1 VRKLFRLFK
10 GKNRYRR
17 QNNGF
22 GPENSGGPGGSGP
35 GQLREGGGGPALP
48 AISTSVTQ
56 PDWQMLD
63 LTRSLADN
71 IKMFKAIFAGCS
83 DLVFHEFNFA
93 QHKDLHLAVI
103 YVDGLAERALV
114 NESIIRPLS
123 LELPLVT
130 RNTEPLRG
138 RLLEIIRRNG
148 LCVPEI
154 EETGQVKKAVNAI
167 LSGDTALLID
177 GQDTAL
183 LIDTRGWEMR
193 AIEDSYTDRL
203 VRGPREAFVE
213 TLRINTALL
222 RRKIKNPALK
232 IEALTLGQVT
242 QTDVAVAYVEGIAN
256 PKIVAEVKNRLGRI
270 AIDSVLEG
278 GYLEELIED
287 HPLSPFC
294 TINHSDRVDKIAALL
309 LEGRVAVLV
318 DGSPFALTVPALFVE
333 LLHNPED
340 YYNRYL
346 FMSPVRALR
355 IFAFFVTL
363 LTSSFYVS
371 LITFHPELLP
381 TPLLLSIAA
390 QREAVPFPAIVEVL
404 IMEITFEILREAGL
418 RMPLPLGQAVSIV
431 GALVLGEA
439 AVRAGLVA
447 PATVIVI
454 ATTAIASFTFCY
466 SASLVLRLLRFPLLI
481 LSGFLGLPGLTFG
494 LLAMVIHLANL
505 RSFGVPFLYPIS
517 PLSPEELKDTG
528 VRAPRWSLRR
538 RPHLLTTNLIRE
550 KAALKPQPPP
560 GPPRPGR

>member
-1 VRKLFRLFK
+1 MRKLFRLFK
-10 GKNRYRR
+10 GKNRRRR

-22 GPENSGGPGGSGP
+22 GPANFGGPGGSGSGRP
-35 GQLREGGGGPALP
+35 RAGGGNPALP

-56 PDWQMLD
+56 PAWQNLD
-63 LTRSLADN
+63 LTTSLAEN
-71 IKMFKAIFAGCS
+71 IKIFKAIFTNCS
-83 DLVFHEFNFA
+83 DVVIHEFNFA
-93 QHKDLHLAVI
+93 QHKNLPLAII
-103 YVDGLAERALV
+103 YVDGLVEKAQV
-114 NESIIRPLS
+114 NECIIRSLS
-123 LELPLVT
+123 LELPIVI
-130 RNTEPLRG
+130 RGEEPVRG
-138 RLLEIIRRNG
+138 RLLETIKRSG

-167 LSGDTALLID
+167 LAGDTALLID

-193 AIEDSYTDRL
+193 AIEESPTDRL

-232 IEALTLGQVT
+232 IEALVLGQVT
-242 QTDVAVAYVEGIAN
+242 QTDVALAYVEGIAN

-270 AIDSVLEG
+270 VIDGVLEG

-287 HPLSPFC
+287 HPFSPFC

-318 DGSPFALTVPALFVE
+318 DGSPFVLIMPTLFVE

-346 FMSPVRALR
+346 FMSPVRTLR

-363 LTSSFYVS
+363 LASSFYVS

-454 ATTAIASFTFCY
+454 AITAIASFTFCY
-466 SASLVLRLLRFPLLI
+466 SASLVLRLVRFPLLL

-505 RSFGVPFLYPIS
+505 RSFGVPFLYPLS

-528 VRAPRWSLRR
+528 VRAPRWSFRR
-538 RPHLLTTNLIRE
+538 RPHLLTANLIRE

-560 GPPRPGR
+560 GPPRPRG